1 MALAIEVIS
10 LQIPMSGY
18 HFCVKAGLMAAAL
31 GLMAPELSTAAP
43 NYGAQAVLAS
53 ARTAAGRLDLSGIR
67 VESGTETASGL
78 TGRWSKSIDL
88 ETGRTRNVADFG
100 FFRTTEVWDGKS
112 YWRQDRSGG
121 VHALNSPFAQE
132 NNLTEAWLASLGY
145 LKPDAAGA
153 KVKRLADG
161 VEAGGRFAIVR
172 ATPRAG
178 QTVDLWFDTKTHH
191 LHRTVQIMTTYTKT
205 VTYEDYR
212 ERSGIPVASK
222 ITTEDGVDADRD
234 VIRIENVSL
243 AKSASEFVR
252 PQALDDFSIA
262 GGKST
267 VPIEFD
273 GDVIVEAKLNGQGP
287 FAFILDTGGHDIVT
301 PEVAALLHLKPVGAG
316 ASGGSG
322 EGTMPLQFAQIDRL
336 EIGGATLRNQ
346 SFTVIP
352 LPVDTTERGA
362 RQPLAGI
369 LGLELFERF
378 AIRLDYGKKSLS
390 LQSLSGYKYE
400 GMGTAVPIFFSDD
413 QPLFDAKIANVPGQ
427 IALDTGNSGTLIV
440 QGVWADGHALQR
452 QMMSGF
458 PSLGYGMGGAS
469 QSWSSRVD
477 FEVAGTLFRGVIAH
491 YSKDQKGAFSSRTE
505 AGNVGNDILAG
516 FTLEFDYAH
525 GEVWFEAAP
534 GHAPRVFDR
543 AGLSFFKEDADAFK
557 VSAVAAGTPA
567 AEAGLRTDDAITAVD
582 GKPASQVSGWD
593 LRRSMRAPPGT
604 KVTLALIRNGQPL
617 TVVVILRELLPAAS

>member
-1 MALAIEVIS
+1 MAFAIEVIS

-18 HFCVKAGLMAAAL
+18 HIWTAGLMAASF
-31 GLMAPELSTAAP
+31 GLMAPVPSAAAP
-43 NYGAQAVLAS
+43 NDGAQAVLAS

-67 VESGTETASGL
+67 VESGTETGSGL
-78 TGRWSKSIDL
+78 TGKWRRSIDL
-88 ETGRTRNVADFG
+88 ESGRTRNVADFG
-100 FFRTTEVWDGKS
+100 VFRTTEVWDGKS
-112 YWRQDRSGG
+112 YWRQDKSGG
-121 VHALNSPFAQE
+121 VHALNSPFAQA
-132 NNLTEAWLASLGY
+132 NNLTEAWLASYGY
-145 LKPDAAGA
+145 LKSDAAGA
-153 KVKRLADG
+153 KLERLADG
-161 VEAGGRFAIVR
+161 VESDKHFAVVR

-178 QTVDLWFDTKTHH
+178 QMVDLWFDTKTHH

-205 VTYEDYR
+205 VTYEDYGD
-212 ERSGIPVASK
+212 RSGIPVAST

-234 VIRIENVSL
+234 VIHIENVSL
-243 AKSASEFVR
+243 ANSARDFNR
-252 PQALDDFSIA
+252 PQPIDDFSIA
-262 GGKST
+262 GGKT
-267 VPIEFD
+267 TIPVEFD

-287 FAFILDTGGHDIVT
+287 FAFILDTGGHDIIT
-301 PEVAALLHLKPVGAG
+301 PEVSALLHLKPVGAG

-322 EGTMPLQFAQIDRL
+322 EGTMPLQFAQVDQM
-336 EIGGATLRNQ
+336 EIGGVTLRNQ

-352 LPVDTTERGA
+352 LPVDTTEQGA
-362 RQPLAGI
+362 RPPLAGI

-378 AIRLDYGKKSLS
+378 AMRLDYGKKTLS
-390 LQSLSGYKYE
+390 FQSLSGYRHQ
-400 GMGTAVPIFFSDD
+400 GAGTAVPIFFTDD
-413 QPLFDAKIANVPGQ
+413 QPLFDGKIANVPGQ

-440 QGVWADGHALQR
+440 QGVWADGHGLQK

-477 FEVAGTLFRGVIAH
+477 FEVAGSQFRGVIAH

-516 FTLEFDYAH
+516 FTLEFDYAR
-525 GEVWFEAAP
+525 GEVWFEPAS
-534 GHAPRVFDR
+534 GHVPRAFDR
-543 AGLSFFKEDADAFK
+543 AGLSFFKDSADAFK

-567 AEAGLRTDDAITAVD
+567 AEAGLRTDDAIAAVD

-604 KVTLALIRNGQPL
+604 KVTLSLVRNGQPL
-617 TVVVILRELLPAAS
+617 SVVVILRDLLPEAAR

>member
-10 LQIPMSGY
+10 LKIPMPGY
-18 HFCVKAGLMAAAL
+18 HICVKAGLMAASF
-31 GLMAPELSTAAP
+31 GLMAPVPGTAAP
-43 NYGAQAVLAS
+43 NEGAPAVLAS
-53 ARTAAGRLDLSGIR
+53 ARAAAGRLDLSGIR

-78 TGRWSKSIDL
+78 SGRWRKSVDL
-88 ETGRTRNVADFG
+88 KAGRTRTVADFSV
-100 FFRTTEVWDGKS
+100 FRTTEVWDGKK
-112 YWRQDRSGG
+112 YWRQDKSGG
-121 VHALNSPFAQE
+121 VHALNSPFAQA
-132 NNLTEAWLASLGY
+132 NSLTEAWLASYGY
-145 LKPDAAGA
+145 LKSDAAGA
-153 KVKRLADG
+153 KLERLADG
-161 VEAGGRFAIVR
+161 VEGGKLFAVVR

-178 QTVDLWFDTKTHH
+178 QMVDLWFDTKTHH

-212 ERSGIPVASK
+212 DRGGIPVAST

-234 VIRIENVSL
+234 VIHIENVSL
-243 AKSASEFVR
+243 AKSARDFVR
-252 PQALDDFSIA
+252 PQPIDDFSIV
-262 GGKST
+262 GGKT
-267 VPIEFD
+267 TIPIEFD

-287 FAFILDTGGHDIVT
+287 LAFILDTGGHDIVT
-301 PEVAALLHLKPVGAG
+301 PEVAKLLHLEPVGAG

-322 EGTMPLQFAQIDRL
+322 EGTMPLQFAQVDRL
-336 EIGGATLRNQ
+336 EIGAATLRNQ

-352 LPVDTTERGA
+352 LPVDTTERGV
-362 RQPLAGI
+362 RPPLAGI

-378 AIRLDYGKKSLS
+378 AIRLDYGKKALS
-390 LQSLSGYKYE
+390 LQSLSGYEHE
-400 GMGTAVPIFFSDD
+400 GNGTAVPLFFSDD
-413 QPLFDAKIANVPGQ
+413 QPLFDGKIANVPGQ

-440 QGVWADGHALQR
+440 QGIWADGHGLQK

-477 FEVAGTLFRGVIAH
+477 FEVAGSQFHGVIAH

-505 AGNVGNDILAG
+505 AGNVGNDLLAN

-534 GHAPRVFDR
+534 RHVPRVFDR
-543 AGLSFFKEDADAFK
+543 AGLSFFKEKPDAFK
-557 VSAVAAGTPA
+557 ISAVAAGTPA
-567 AEAGLRTDDAITAVD
+567 AEAGLRTDDVIAAID

-593 LRRSMRAPPGT
+593 LRRSMRAPSGT
-604 KVTLALIRNGQPL
+604 KVTLSLIRNGQPL
-617 TVVVILRELLPAAS
+617 MVAVILRELLPAAP